1 MIASILYAALVFAVL
16 VVVHEAGHFAM
27 AKKVGVRVLRFSVG
41 YPPKVLGFRRG
52 ETEYSLGATPFG
64 GYVRMLGDEV
74 GEEPKPEELKMYLH
88 EIGLDLIGAAR
99 ERGAI
104 QAGGEFDANLRVI
117 ADRLGNGS
125 DFGDSA
131 RASVQAQS
139 GNAALAAAVPA
150 AVPALALGPVAVIG
164 RDLKPD
170 EALLLDN
177 VRREPKVEDAIKL
190 LSEHPPVALTE
201 AYCKRAFPTQSLG
214 KRVLIVLAGPIAN
227 IAFAPILLT
236 LVFMTGVPQLLP
248 VVGKT
253 TKDLPAAKAGL
264 LPGDRIIAVNGQ
276 PMDTW
281 SDFSKTVKAGDGSPV
296 TLEIERSANG
306 ASKVQSAIVIKPTR
320 LDQKTIYGTNATTW
334 VIGVQPRGDE
344 ISKRYGP
351 IGAVKEAGE
360 TSVEMTVQMVVGI
373 ASIFSG
379 TTPVRDALGGPIM
392 IAQMAGQEAHR
403 GFANLAMFTV
413 MLSLEL
419 GIINLLPVPLLDG
432 GHLLFFVFEGVKG
445 KPLELRYREAMLQV
459 GLFLLVALMAFVIFN
474 DISRIVQ
481 G

>member
-1 MIASILYAALVFAVL
+1 MIASIFYAILVFAVL

-52 ETEYSLGATPFG
+52 ETEYSIGATPFG

-74 GEEPKPEELKMYLH
+74 GEKPTPDEIKLYLH

-99 ERGAI
+99 EHGAVLD
-104 QAGGEFDANLRVI
+104 AADFDDNLRTL
-117 ADRLGNGS
+117 AERL
-125 DFGDSA
+125 SA
-131 RASVQAQS
+131 SGAGVAQTI
-139 GNAALAAAVPA
+139 
-150 AVPALALGPVAVIG
+150 LG
-164 RDLKPD
+164 RELKPD
-170 EALLLDN
+170 EALLLN
-177 VRREPKVEDAIKL
+177 EVRGEPKVDDAIKTL
-190 LSEHPPVALTE
+190 AEHPPTVLVE
-201 AYCKRAFPTQSLG
+201 EYCKRAFPTQSLG
-214 KRVLIVLAGPIAN
+214 KRVLIVLAGPISN
-227 IAFAPILLT
+227 IIFAPLLLT
-236 LVFMTGVPQLLP
+236 FVFMYGVPQLLP

-264 LPGDRIIAVNGQ
+264 LIGDKIVSVNGQ
-276 PMDTW
+276 PMETW
-281 SDFSKTVKAGDGSPV
+281 ADFSKTVKAGDGSPV
-296 TLEIERSANG
+296 KLEIDRNSAH
-306 ASKVQSAIVIKPTR
+306 STIVITPTR

-344 ISKRYGP
+344 IAKRYGP
-351 IGAVKEAGE
+351 IDAVKEACE

-373 ASIFSG
+373 ASIFTG
-379 TTPVRDALGGPIM
+379 TTPVREALGGPIM

-403 GFANLAMFTV
+403 GIANLAMFTV

-432 GHLLFFVFEGVKG
+432 GHLLFFVFEGIKG

>member
-1 MIASILYAALVFAVL
+1 MIPSILYAALVFAVL

-41 YPPKVLGFRRG
+41 YPPKVFGMRRG
-52 ETEYSLGATPFG
+52 ETEYSIGATPFG

-74 GEEPKPEELKMYLH
+74 GEEPKPEELTLYLH

-99 ERGAI
+99 ARGVI
-104 QAGGEFDANLRVI
+104 QAGGEFDENLRAL
-117 ADRLGNGS
+117 ADRLGGS
-125 DFGDSA
+125 GA
-131 RASVQAQS
+131 
-139 GNAALAAAVPA
+139 G
-150 AVPALALGPVAVIG
+150 VAHSVIG
-164 RDLKPD
+164 RALKPD
-170 EALLLDN
+170 EAILLGE
-177 VRREPKVEDAIKL
+177 VARQPKVDDAIKSL
-190 LSEHPPVALTE
+190 AERPPTKLVE
-201 AYCKRAFPTQSLG
+201 AYCKRAFPTQPLG
-214 KRVLIVLAGPIAN
+214 KRVLIVLAGPLAN
-227 IAFAPILLT
+227 IIFAPILLT
-236 LVFMTGVPQLLP
+236 FVFMTGVPELLP

-253 TKDLPAAKAGL
+253 TNNLPAAKAGL
-264 LPGDRIIAVNGQ
+264 RAGDRILAVDGR
-276 PMDTW
+276 PMETW
-281 SDFSKTVKAGDGSPV
+281 TDFSKTVKAGDGSPIK
-296 TLEIERSANG
+296 LEIDRQQKG
-306 ASKVQSAIVIKPTR
+306 ASARSTIVIKPTR

-334 VIGVQPRGDE
+334 VIGVQPSGDE
-344 ISKRYGP
+344 ITRRYGP
-351 IGAVKEAGE
+351 FGAVKEAGK

-379 TTPVRDALGGPIM
+379 TTPVREALGGPIM
-392 IAQMAGQEAHR
+392 IAQMAGKEAHE

>member
-1 MIASILYAALVFAVL
+1 MILSILYAALVFAVL

-27 AKKVGVRVLRFSVG
+27 AKKVGVRVLRFSIG
-41 YPPKVLGFRRG
+41 YPPKVFGMRRG
-52 ETEYSLGATPFG
+52 ETEYSIGATPFG

-74 GEEPKPEELKMYLH
+74 GEEPKPEELTLYLH

-99 ERGAI
+99 ERGVI
-104 QAGGEFDANLRVI
+104 QAGGEFDENLRAL
-117 ADRLGNGS
+117 ADRLGGS
-125 DFGDSA
+125 GA
-131 RASVQAQS
+131 
-139 GNAALAAAVPA
+139 G
-150 AVPALALGPVAVIG
+150 VAHSVIG
-164 RDLKPD
+164 RALKPD
-170 EALLLDN
+170 EAILLGE
-177 VRREPKVEDAIKL
+177 VGRQPKVDDAIKSL
-190 LSEHPPVALTE
+190 AERPPTKLVE
-201 AYCKRAFPTQSLG
+201 AYCKRAFPTQPLG
-214 KRVLIVLAGPIAN
+214 KRVLIVLAGPLAN
-227 IAFAPILLT
+227 IIFAPILLT
-236 LVFMTGVPQLLP
+236 FVFMTGVPELLP

-253 TKDLPAAKAGL
+253 TNNLPAAKAGL
-264 LPGDRIIAVNGQ
+264 RAGDRILAVDGR
-276 PMDTW
+276 PMETW
-281 SDFSKTVKAGDGSPV
+281 TDFSKTVKAGDGSPIK
-296 TLEIERSANG
+296 LEIDRQQKG
-306 ASKVQSAIVIKPTR
+306 ASARSTIVIKPTR

-334 VIGVQPRGDE
+334 VIGVQPSGDE
-344 ISKRYGP
+344 ITRRYGP
-351 IGAVKEAGE
+351 FGAVKEAGK

-379 TTPVRDALGGPIM
+379 TTPVREALGGPIM
-392 IAQMAGQEAHR
+392 IAQMAGKEAHE

-432 GHLLFFVFEGVKG
+432 GHLLFFVFEGVRG